1 MQHPTQRGE
10 LLCNSVGYTVASFQ
24 DILSWLCNS
33 SGLGHSCLLWNWHA
47 LISRKSVGHC
57 WPPRLCPNFKIK
69 EKVQSWNSNLRYRR
83 EVGPKR
89 NFLLD
94 AFYWGSLCI
103 VVVLFLRL
111 FVFLSWYHS
120 DQMSERSQVSKVTL
134 CVQVLRDATP
144 PKKRDF
150 LGIFPKGGGEGLL
163 NSQNFCKLTKLFLV
177 CQNHS

>member
-33 SGLGHSCLLWNWHA
+33 SGLGHSCLLWNWHV
-47 LISRKSVGHC
+47 LISRKSLGHC

-69 EKVQSWNSNLRYRR
+69 EKVQSWNSNLRYRQ

-89 NFLLD
+89 KFLLH
-94 AFYWGSLCI
+94 AFYRGSLCI

-111 FVFLSWYHS
+111 FVFLSWHHS
-120 DQMSERSQVSKVTL
+120 DQMSERVWSLKSHSLCQNSKVA
-134 CVQVLRDATP
+134 VSHSVSHWPRS
-144 PKKRDF
+144 
-150 LGIFPKGGGEGLL
+150 GIELPGQL
-163 NSQNFCKLTKLFLV
+163 NIARVRNCPEVTI
-177 CQNHS
+177 